1 MKYQIT
7 LTKRALK
14 ELAYFKKHNEEIFKK
29 TITLLNVI
37 ENDPFDKGAKTEL
50 LRFEL
55 SGCRSKRITKEHRLV
70 YKTEGH
76 NIIIISCRYH
86 Y

>member
-14 ELAYFKKHNEEIFKK
+14 EFEYFKKHNEEIFRKI
-29 TITLLNVI
+29 ITLLKII
-37 ENDPFDKGAKTEL
+37 ENDPLDKGSKTEL
-50 LRFEL
+50 LKFEL

-70 YKTEGH
+70 YKIEGH
-76 NIIIISCRYH
+76 NIIIFSCRYH